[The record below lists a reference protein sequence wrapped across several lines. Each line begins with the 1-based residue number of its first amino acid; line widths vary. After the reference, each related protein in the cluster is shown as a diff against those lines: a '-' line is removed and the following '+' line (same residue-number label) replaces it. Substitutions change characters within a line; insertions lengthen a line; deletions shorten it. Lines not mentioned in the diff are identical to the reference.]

1 MFNIETTKELSKLYY
16 ELHSVNIKIHNLN
29 IEQEVFANKDYAS
42 YLEQKNKLEL
52 DMLDVVQK
60 IGKTSE
66 ML

>member
-16 ELHSVNIKIHNLN
+16 ELHSVNLKIYNLT

-42 YLEQKNKLEL
+42 YLEQKHKLEL
-52 DMLDVVQK
+52 DMLDIVQK

-66 ML
+66 IL